1 MSDESPFDDPDG
13 EDRCIVC
20 QTAGA
25 VVSEPALPLRV
36 LRALLLQVVP
46 LPAEWLASRRRV
58 CQLCGH
64 EWTTGDEQPPPPVT

>member
-58 CQLCGH
+58 CQVCGH
-64 EWTTGDEQPPPPVT
+64 EWTTGGEQPPPPVT